1 MERGLI
7 IAALSGCGQ
16 AARGLEHGEQAA
28 KVLAQRA
35 RRGRDLHAAIR
46 VARSVPRRH
55 ASLKLGVRSIEAAVA
70 NWPAVAFSAS
80 HHGLWAK
87 VADELRMLRH
97 EFIRYEQVAAVNER
111 NGSMRQHLVENLE
124 SSQHPGH
131 LSRRATLIPLPRGH

>member
-16 AARGLEHGEQAA
+16 AARGHGEQAA

-46 VARSVPRRH
+46 IARSVPRRH
-55 ASLKLGVRSIEAAVA
+55 ASLELGVRSIEASVA

-80 HHGLWAK
+80 HHGLRAK
-87 VADELRMLRH
+87 FADELRMRRH
-97 EFIRYEQVAAVNER
+97 EFIRNEQVAAVNER
-111 NGSMRQHLVENLE
+111 NGSVRRHLVENLKG
-124 SSQHPGH
+124 SQHPRH
-131 LSRRATLIPLPRGH
+131 LSRRAALIPLPRGH